1 MNKKIIAAAIAASIV
16 APAAMASDVV
26 VYGKVRQSVDFVDM
40 GTVDNIQIN
49 DKTSRLG
56 FKGSEDLGNGLKAV
70 FAMEFGVAISS
81 GSAGNSIETGT
92 KDEFSGS
99 TFGARNAFV
108 GLAGDFGTVLVGRH
122 DHPLKMST
130 GKLDLFSDTIA
141 DNNQGFTENL
151 RDLRADGTV
160 AYVSPNF
167 SGFTFAGAMV
177 PGENPTADS
186 IADAY
191 SVAGMYDNGGLYL
204 SVAYEEGDK
213 GLDYYTTQTL
223 NAATTDYEQTR
234 VGAGYTFDAF
244 TVNVVWAEQTIS
256 QAGIDVIDDEAW
268 VVSGAY
274 TMGNNVLKAKW
285 FDVDRNSLAGDRDG
299 FAIGAEHNFSKRTNA
314 GLYYVSSDSEA
325 AASDGDVFSLQMN
338 HSF

>member
-26 VYGKVRQSVDFVDM
+26 VYGKVRQAVDIVDM

-49 DKTSRLG
+49 DRTSRLG
-56 FKGSEDLGNGLKAV
+56 FKGSEDLGNGLKAI
-70 FAMEFGVAISS
+70 FGMEFGVAIS
-81 GSAGNSIETGT
+81 GSNGNGIETGA
-92 KDEFSGS
+92 KNEFSPS
-99 TFGARNAFV
+99 SPVFGGRNAFV

-130 GKLDLFSDTIA
+130 GKLDLFADTIA
-141 DNNQGFTENL
+141 DNNQGFTEGL
-151 RDLRADGTV
+151 TDLRADGTV

-177 PGENPTADS
+177 PGENNNADG

-191 SVAGMYDNGGLYL
+191 SIAGMYDNGGLYL
-204 SVAYEEGDK
+204 SAAYEEGDSA
-213 GLDYYTTQTL
+213 LDGVGSPV
-223 NAATTDYEQTR
+223 DYEQTR
-234 VGAGYTFDAF
+234 IGAGYTMDAF
-244 TVNVVWAEQTIS
+244 HVNVVWADTDNAAAATTTES
-256 QAGIDVIDDEAW
+256 W
-268 VVSGAY
+268 VVSGSF
-274 TMGNNVLKAKW
+274 TMGNNVLKAKY
-285 FDVDRNSLAGDRDG
+285 FDVDNSVVNTDRDG
-299 FAIGAEHNFSKRTNA
+299 WALGAEHNFSKRTNA